1 MINNMDDIKK
11 EELNIFWFRRD
22 LRLNDNAG
30 LFEALKNS
38 NSVLPLF
45 IFDTEI
51 LDKLQSKEDKRV
63 VFIHNAISKLQNE
76 LFKVGSSML
85 VMQGSPLSVFEDLL
99 NKYSIGSVYANSDYE
114 PATIERDNK
123 ISELL
128 KSKGIAYKLLKDHVI
143 FEKSELVKED
153 GSPFQIFTPYSKVW
167 KQKLKA
173 LHIESYSSETLL
185 NNFYKTKPIQIPF
198 LNEIGFKNVEFIA
211 PEPIIDQNII
221 RQYDE
226 TRNFPFIK
234 GTSNLSVHLRFG
246 TISVRELIKISLDLN
261 EQFLNEL
268 IWREFFMMILYHYPY
283 VADECFKK
291 KYNYIDWRNNEDE
304 FKKWC
309 LGETGY
315 PIVDAGMRELNETGL
330 MHNRVR
336 MIVASFLTKH
346 LLIDWRWG
354 EAYFAEKLL
363 DFELS
368 SNNGNWQW
376 SAGCGCDSTPYFR
389 IFNPYEQTKRFDANL
404 IYTQKWVK
412 NLNELDYPAPIVE
425 HKFARERAL
434 KVYKAALDHFKM

>member
-1 MINNMDDIKK
+1 MKYNK
-11 EELNIFWFRRD
+11 EDKLNIFWFRRD

-76 LFKVGSSML
+76 LLKVGSSIL
-85 VMQGSPLSVFEDLL
+85 VMQGNPLSVFEDLL
-99 NKYSIGSVYANSDYE
+99 NKYSISSVYANSDYE

-123 ISELL
+123 IFELL
-128 KSKGIAYKLLKDHVI
+128 KSRGIDFKLLKDHVI
-143 FEKSELVKED
+143 FEKSEIVKED

-167 KQKLKA
+167 KQKLKG
-173 LHIESYSSETLL
+173 LNIESYSSEKLL
-185 NNFYKTKPIQIPF
+185 NNFYKTKPIQIPS
-198 LNEIGFKNVEFIA
+198 LHEIGFQNVEFIA

-291 KYNYIDWRNNEDE
+291 KYNYIDWRNNEEE
-304 FKKWC
+304 FRIWC

-412 NLNELDYPAPIVE
+412 NLNEIDYPAPIVE
-425 HKFARERAL
+425 HKFARDRAL

>member
-1 MINNMDDIKK
+1 MIDKQNNT
-11 EELNIFWFRRD
+11 ELIIFWFRRD

-30 LFEALKNS
+30 LFEALKND

-45 IFDTEI
+45 IFDSEI
-51 LDKLQSKEDKRV
+51 LEKLPGTEDKRV
-63 VFIHNAISKLQNE
+63 AFIYDAILNLQNE
-76 LFKVGSSML
+76 LLKVGSSML
-85 VMQGSPLSVFEDLL
+85 VLHGNPLSVFENLL
-99 NKYSIGSVYANSDYE
+99 NTYTIVSVYANSDYE
-114 PATIERDNK
+114 PTTIERDLK
-123 ISELL
+123 ILIFL
-128 KSKGIAYKLLKDHVI
+128 KNKGIAFKLFKDQVV
-143 FEKSELVKED
+143 FEKSEIVKED
-153 GSPFQIFTPYSKVW
+153 GSPFKIFTPYSKVW
-167 KQKLKA
+167 KYKLNQVK
-173 LHIESYSSETLL
+173 IEVFQSEKML
-185 NNFYKTKPIQIPF
+185 NNFYKTKPFQIPS
-198 LNEIGFKNVEFIA
+198 LDEIGFKNVE
-211 PEPIIDQNII
+211 IIHSRPLIDINII
-221 RQYDE
+221 RQYHE
-226 TRNFPFIK
+226 TRNFPFIN

-246 TISVRELIKISLDLN
+246 TLSVRELVKIAIDLN

-283 VADECFKK
+283 VANECFKK
-291 KYNYIDWRNNEDE
+291 KYNYIVWRNNEEE

-376 SAGCGCDSTPYFR
+376 SAGCGCDAAPYFR
-389 IFNPYEQTKRFDANL
+389 VFNPHEQIKKFDPNL

-412 NLNELDYPAPIVE
+412 NLNKADYPAPIIE
-425 HKFARERAL
+425 HKFARERFL
-434 KVYKAALDHFKM
+434 KIYKTTLENHII